1 MFEKIDKQVLHTVAA
16 AFDTL
21 MASDNREFSELIE
34 GIGREVVYVRIGEGA
49 PVPDDF
55 DKAVDC
61 AAREVVEAFHALEH
75 AYRQRF

>member
-1 MFEKIDKQVLHTVAA
+1 MLEKIDKQIMHSVAG

-21 MASDNREFSELIE
+21 IAADNHEFGELIE
-34 GIGREVVYVRIGEGA
+34 GLGREAVLIRIGEGA

-55 DKAVDC
+55 EKAVDC
-61 AAREVVEAFHALEH
+61 AAREVVEAFNALEH

>member
-1 MFEKIDKQVLHTVAA
+1 MFEEIDPIVLDTVKSMFGA
-16 AFDTL
+16 L
-21 MASDNREFSELIE
+21 MASDNHEFNELIE

-55 DKAVDC
+55 DRAVDR
-61 AAREVVEAFHALEH
+61 AAREVVEAFNALEH